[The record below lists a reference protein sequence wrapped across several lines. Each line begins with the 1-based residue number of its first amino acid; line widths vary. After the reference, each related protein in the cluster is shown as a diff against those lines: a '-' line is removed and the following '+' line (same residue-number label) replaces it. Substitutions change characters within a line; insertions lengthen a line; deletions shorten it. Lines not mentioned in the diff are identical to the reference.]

1 MKSLLKTRDILRDLV
16 EIYVPVASFVI
27 MFVVFIAQIFSRYI
41 LRAPLAWA
49 YEVTVSCYLWLVVLG
64 ACYAQRNHGHVTF
77 TLLTDKLPMRV
88 QAGFIGLGS
97 LLIAFAFIWS
107 FVPSVDFVDF
117 MKAQKTSVLK
127 IGLNIVY
134 APYIPFLALN
144 ILYMLTD
151 VVLDFKVCFGIA
163 SEEDIAKYR
172 RLNMNEVELAIESS
186 KDLEL
191 NIMGLNTAA
200 KESEQGGAEK

>member
-1 MKSLLKTRDILRDLV
+1 MKSLLKTRDILRDIV
-16 EIYVPVASFVI
+16 AIYIPVASFVI
-27 MFVVFIAQIFSRYI
+27 MFVIFIAQIFSRYI

-64 ACYAQRNHGHVTF
+64 ACYAQRNRSHVTF

-88 QAGFIGLGS
+88 QAAFIGLGS

-107 FVPSVDFVDF
+107 FVPSIEFVGF
-117 MKAQKTSVLK
+117 MKAQKTSVLR

-134 APYIPFLALN
+134 APYIPFLAFN
-144 ILYMLTD
+144 ILYMISD
-151 VVLDFKVCFGIA
+151 IVLDFKVAFGLA
-163 SEEDIAKYR
+163 SEDDIDRYR
-172 RLNMNEVELAIESS
+172 KLNMNEVEQAIESS

-191 NIMGLNTAA
+191 NIPGLNKA
-200 KESEQGGAEK
+200 EGGAEE